1 MEGTDVAK
9 NRKSND
15 SKMIWDALIMVLQFG
30 ISMIVPILLC
40 TLFGVWLGEKT
51 GISWLAIPL
60 FFGGAIAGG
69 QNVYRMAK
77 KFMK

>member
-1 MEGTDVAK
+1 MEETDVAK
-9 NRKSND
+9 KRKSND

-60 FFGGAIAGG
+60 FFVGAIAGG

>member
-40 TLFGVWLGEKT
+40 TLFGVWLGERT

-60 FFGGAIAGG
+60 FFVGAIAGG

-77 KFMK
+77 KFIK

>member
-1 MEGTDVAK
+1 MAK

-40 TLFGVWLGEKT
+40 TLFGVWLGERT
-51 GISWLAIPL
+51 GIRWLAIPL
-60 FFGGAIAGG
+60 FFVGAIAGG

>member
-1 MEGTDVAK
+1 MAK

-40 TLFGVWLGEKT
+40 TLFGVWLGERT

-60 FFGGAIAGG
+60 FFVGAIAGG

>member
-1 MEGTDVAK
+1 MAK

-15 SKMIWDALIMVLQFG
+15 LKMIWDALIMVLQFG

-40 TLFGVWLGEKT
+40 TLFGVWLGERT

-60 FFGGAIAGG
+60 FFVGAIAGG

>member
-40 TLFGVWLGEKT
+40 TLFGVWLGERT

-60 FFGGAIAGG
+60 FFVGAIAGG

>member
-1 MEGTDVAK
+1 MAK

-15 SKMIWDALIMVLQFG
+15 SKMICDALIMVLQFG

-40 TLFGVWLGEKT
+40 TLFGVWLGERT

-60 FFGGAIAGG
+60 FFVGAIAGG

>member
-1 MEGTDVAK
+1 MAK
-9 NRKSND
+9 KRQGND

-60 FFGGAIAGG
+60 FFVGAVAGG